1 MHSEIAEISF
11 VWCAAFTAGLLGV
24 EQQLVFPEERE
35 PRPVPQRARGVQLL
49 ARLPEKEG
57 SGPDRSR
64 RMEGFSDPL
73 FSNRLCT
80 KCPAGYQ
87 QIIIFHNS

>member
-11 VWCAAFTAGLLGV
+11 VWCAAFAADLLVGV

-35 PRPVPQRARGVQLL
+35 PRPVPQPARGVQLL

-57 SGPDRSR
+57 LRAGSVSPDGGFQRS
-64 RMEGFSDPL
+64 PL
-73 FSNRLCT
+73 FVQTLQEMSRGIST
-80 KCPAGYQ
+80 DYH
-87 QIIIFHNS
+87 FS